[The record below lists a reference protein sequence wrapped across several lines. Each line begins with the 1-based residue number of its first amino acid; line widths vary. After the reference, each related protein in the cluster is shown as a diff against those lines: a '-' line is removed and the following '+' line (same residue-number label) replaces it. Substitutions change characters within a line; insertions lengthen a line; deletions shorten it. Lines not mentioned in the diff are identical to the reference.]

1 MSVGTERASRR
12 GGAARGGG
20 AGEARR
26 VGERPRASGSR
37 FDASYYRRFYGSAA
51 TRVYGARDIGH
62 LARGVSGLAGWLGV
76 ELRSVLD
83 VGAGTGLWR
92 DWFRRHRPAIVY
104 RSIDVSPH
112 ACSTYG
118 HERRDI
124 STWRTTRR
132 FDLVVCHGVL
142 QYLDESA
149 AERAIDNMGAMC
161 RGLLYL
167 EALTEDD
174 ANVLDTAA
182 TDMAIHV
189 RPARWYRERLE
200 RHFVQVGA
208 GLWASRRSGIR
219 LYALEGTGGAGARA
233 GA

>member
-1 MSVGTERASRR
+1 VSFETDSTSQRNGPAQGSEPAGVRR
-12 GGAARGGG
+12 TPGRG
-20 AGEARR
+20 
-26 VGERPRASGSR
+26 RASGTR

-62 LARGVSGLAGWLGV
+62 LARGVSGIAGWLGV
-76 ELRSVLD
+76 DLRSVLD

-92 DWFRRHRPAIVY
+92 DWFRRHRPGTSY

-112 ACSTYG
+112 ACNVYG

-124 STWRTTRR
+124 STWRTARR
-132 FDLVVCHGVL
+132 FDLIVCHGVL
-142 QYLDESA
+142 QYLDQRA

-161 RGLLYL
+161 RSLLYL
-167 EALTEDD
+167 EVLTEED
-174 ANVLDTAA
+174 ASVLDTTA

-189 RPARWYRERLE
+189 RPAQWYRERLE

-208 GLWASRRSGIR
+208 GLWASTRSGVR

>member
-1 MSVGTERASRR
+1 MSIVTGRTSRR
-12 GGAARGGG
+12 GGSARGGG
-20 AGEARR
+20 VAGERR
-26 VGERPRASGSR
+26 EPEGVRASGAR
-37 FDASYYRRFYGSAA
+37 FDAAYYRRFYGSPA

-62 LARGVSGLAGWLGV
+62 LARGVAGIAGWLGV

-92 DWFRRHRPAIVY
+92 DWFRRHRPAVSY

-112 ACSTYG
+112 ACSAYG

-124 STWRTTRR
+124 STWRTRRR

-142 QYLDESA
+142 QYLDERA
-149 AERAIDNMGAMC
+149 AERAIENLGAMC

-167 EALTEDD
+167 EVLAEEDGG
-174 ANVLDTAA
+174 VLDTAA
-182 TDMAIHV
+182 SDMAIQV

-208 GLWASRRSGIR
+208 GLWASTRSGVR
-219 LYALEGTGGAGARA
+219 LYALEGTGGAEDRAR
-233 GA
+233 G